1 MIAVTVYYL
10 NIFKCW
16 KNGASFDSTSNLK
29 FIFVFNYEREKKSP
43 IMNYFTSNFEIDF
56 AGL

>member
-1 MIAVTVYYL
+1 MAVTVYYL

-29 FIFVFNYEREKKSP
+29 FIFVFNFEREKIP
-43 IMNYFTSNFEIDF
+43 YTELFYFKF
-56 AGL
+56 